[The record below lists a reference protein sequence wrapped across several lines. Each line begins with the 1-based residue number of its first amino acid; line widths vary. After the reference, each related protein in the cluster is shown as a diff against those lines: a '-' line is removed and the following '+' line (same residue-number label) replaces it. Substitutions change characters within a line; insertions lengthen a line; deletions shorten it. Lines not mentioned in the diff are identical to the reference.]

1 MIYLRRSKKFL
12 RCLQLKFMPKKI
24 TRNLLSR
31 RRLRYCFWI
40 RTSQFARV
48 GKRMSRAR
56 AASTQSERL
65 KRGTEMSLNK
75 KKRKCHMCFQFGR
88 DKRNC
93 PSNPMSKTNK
103 GNSITNHILLIDID
117 VLIY

>member
-1 MIYLRRSKKFL
+1 
-12 RCLQLKFMPKKI
+12 
-24 TRNLLSR
+24 
-31 RRLRYCFWI
+31 
-40 RTSQFARV
+40 
-48 GKRMSRAR
+48 MSRAR